1 MLLVLP
7 WDDVLIDVLYAGDPR
22 APALAVYVI
31 WILFDLSLIW
41 VVLASGRMVRP
52 AFLYAGIAAALDVIL
67 AAVYYWL
74 TEYSTAYM
82 VITALLQIGYLALIT
97 TVMWVRLKG
106 PVRQDRWQGRWLGL
120 GGRLDT
126 AEAQR
131 RPSLFLFV
139 VPLLVSIAVA
149 YAAAYAASLTCATGA
164 SEHACGS
171 YGPPIGS
178 AFFDE
183 SAHIIAILLVA
194 LAIEARLLVGGRRQE
209 ERSLV
214 AVTALGLAVGIA
226 ASLTAAAA
234 HSKTLP
240 LTFWLT
246 VQALALGLT
255 TLLMLPFLGD
265 PAPAPEHEP

>member
-1 MLLVLP
+1 M
-7 WDDVLIDVLYAGDPR
+7 
-22 APALAVYVI
+22 I

-52 AFLYAGIAAALDVIL
+52 AFVYAGIAATLDVML

-120 GGRLDT
+120 GRRLDT

-139 VPLLVSIAVA
+139 VPLLTRPAPLTRYQSTRRVRNRTPPRSTLSGVSV
-149 YAAAYAASLTCATGA
+149 AAA
-164 SEHACGS
+164 
-171 YGPPIGS
+171 S
-178 AFFDE
+178 AN
-183 SAHIIAILLVA
+183 
-194 LAIEARLLVGGRRQE
+194 RRAQ
-209 ERSLV
+209 R
-214 AVTALGLAVGIA
+214 
-226 ASLTAAAA
+226 
-234 HSKTLP
+234 
-240 LTFWLT
+240 
-246 VQALALGLT
+246 
-255 TLLMLPFLGD
+255 
-265 PAPAPEHEP
+265 